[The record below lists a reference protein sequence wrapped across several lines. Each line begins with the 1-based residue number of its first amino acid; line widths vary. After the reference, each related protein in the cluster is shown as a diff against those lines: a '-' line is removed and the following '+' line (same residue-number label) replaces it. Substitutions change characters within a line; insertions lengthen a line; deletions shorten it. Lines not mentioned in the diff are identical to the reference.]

1 MPADP
6 TTTVLASLGA
16 PDGVALG
23 VPDGLLPGRVSI
35 VHGALVDVIYADP
48 DGIERLETF
57 PAATT
62 TPHPVAGDWVGV
74 SQGTIAWVRPR
85 TSQLRR
91 PETSKRRVQV
101 LAANLDLVLVVIPI
115 DRPLN
120 LQMLES
126 FSVMAWDSGA
136 RPVVVLTK
144 ADGADDVA
152 AKAAEAAATLP
163 GIDQLV
169 TSAETGLGIPALSR
183 LLGPG
188 TTAVMLG
195 ASGVGKTTLLNVLD
209 DRDEFV
215 RPVGPHGEGRHSTT
229 TRKLHRLASGGVLL
243 DIPGIRLLDLVV
255 SAEGLAETFP
265 DIEALGSTCRFADCR
280 HRGDEGCA
288 VLAAVADGSLD
299 ERRFESWR
307 RIRTALREQ
316 AAEPRGE
323 PAGRTRRQGRRRAAN
338 DGDDDG
344 D

>member
-1 MPADP
+1 MTADA
-6 TTTVLASLGA
+6 TAAILASLGA
-16 PDGVALG
+16 PADLDLG
-23 VPDGLLPGRVSI
+23 IPDDLDPGRVSI
-35 VHGALVDVIYADP
+35 VHGALVDVIFADAA
-48 DGIERLETF
+48 GVERLETF
-57 PAATT
+57 PAGNTS
-62 TPHPVAGDWVGV
+62 PHPVAGDWVGV
-74 SQGTIAWVRPR
+74 GPGGIAWVCPR

-91 PETSKRRVQV
+91 PETSKRRVQI

-136 RPVVVLTK
+136 QPVVVLTK
-144 ADGADDVA
+144 ADGAEDVA
-152 AKAAEAAATLP
+152 ERAEEAASTLP
-163 GIDQLV
+163 GVRQLV
-169 TSAETGLGIPALSR
+169 TSAETGLGIEELSA
-183 LLGPG
+183 LLGRG
-188 TTAVMLG
+188 CTSLMLG

-243 DIPGIRLLDLVV
+243 DIPGIRLLDVVV

-265 DIEALGSTCRFADCR
+265 DIEDLATTCRFADCR

-288 VLAAVADGSLD
+288 ILAAVADGSLD

-307 RIRTALREQ
+307 RIRTAMAEQ
-316 AAEPRGE
+316 TVEPRGE
-323 PAGRTRRQGRRRAAN
+323 ASGRARRPSRRR
-338 DGDDDG
+338 DEDEELE
-344 D
+344 

>member
-1 MPADP
+1 MTADL
-6 TTTVLASLGA
+6 TSTILASLGA
-16 PDGVALG
+16 PAGMDLD
-23 VPDGLLPGRVSI
+23 VPEGLDPGRVSI
-35 VHGALVDVIYADP
+35 VHGALVDVIFADAS
-48 DGIERLETF
+48 GIEHEETF
-57 PAATT
+57 PTGT
-62 TPHPVAGDWVGV
+62 IEPHPVAGDWVGV
-74 SQGTIAWVRPR
+74 TQGTIAWVRPR
-85 TSQLRR
+85 SSQLRR
-91 PETSKRRVQV
+91 PETSKRRVQI

-136 RPVVVLTK
+136 EPVVVLTK
-144 ADGADDVA
+144 ADGADDVQA
-152 AKAAEAAATLP
+152 QATEAAVTLP
-163 GIDQLV
+163 GIRQVV
-169 TSAETGLGIPALSR
+169 TSAETGLGLDEVSG

-243 DIPGIRLLDLVV
+243 DIPGIRLLDVVV
-255 SAEGLAETFP
+255 SAQGLAETFP
-265 DIEALGSTCRFADCR
+265 DIEELGTTCRFADCR

-307 RIRTALREQ
+307 RIRTAMAEQ
-316 AAEPRGE
+316 TVEPRGE
-323 PAGRTRRQGRRRAAN
+323 ASGRSRRPLRRR
-338 DGDDDG
+338 DSDEELD
-344 D
+344 

>member
-1 MPADP
+1 MTADP
-6 TTTVLASLGA
+6 TRAVLASLGA
-16 PDGVALG
+16 PVGMDLG
-23 VPDGLLPGRVSI
+23 VPDGLDPGRVSI
-35 VHGALVDVIYADP
+35 VHGALVDVIFADAE
-48 DGIERLETF
+48 GVEHEQTF
-57 PAATT
+57 PAGSID
-62 TPHPVAGDWVGV
+62 PHPVAGDWVGV

-136 RPVVVLTK
+136 QPVVILTK
-144 ADGADDVA
+144 ADGAADVEA
-152 AKAAEAAATLP
+152 RAAEAAATLP
-163 GIDQLV
+163 GVRQLV
-169 TSAETGLGIPALSR
+169 TSAETGLGLEALSQ

-188 TTAVMLG
+188 CTAVMLG

-243 DIPGIRLLDLVV
+243 DIPGIRLLDVVV

-265 DIEALGSTCRFADCR
+265 DIEELGTTCRFADCR

-288 VLAAVADGSLD
+288 VTAAVADGTLD

-307 RIRTALREQ
+307 RIRTAMAEQ
-316 AAEPRGE
+316 TVEPRTE
-323 PAGRTRRQGRRRAAN
+323 AAGRARRPARRREP
-338 DGDDDG
+338 DEELD
-344 D
+344 